1 MSEKRVCVQCGKQ
14 FALSDSEVSFYQSK
28 NLSLPKRC
36 KTCREMNK
44 AKKTNQSFEYKNYTV
59 KRHVNNR
66 NSFILKIFVVL
77 ALFLAAIFNLKFIPN
92 SLAVIVCAV
101 SALAILFLL
110 LFGRSIYIE
119 EFDTT
124 PYKYTFYD
132 TNAMVSHYV
141 KHGGQVSC
149 KSMEDYLL
157 KANLVILN
165 PSSLKRIQKDGDT
178 AYFCNKTG
186 EFVVVAKAGYIRTYF
201 KADMR
206 YFNKQ

>member
-14 FALSDSEVSFYQSK
+14 FVLSDSEVSFYQSK

-66 NSFILKIFVVL
+66 NSFILKIFVAS
-77 ALFLAAIFNLKFIPN
+77 ALFLAAIFNLEFIPN
-92 SLAVIVCAV
+92 SSAVIVCAV

-110 LFGRSIYIE
+110 LFGRHVYIE
-119 EFDTT
+119 EFDTS

-132 TNAMVSHYV
+132 TNSMVSHYV
-141 KHGGQVSC
+141 KHGEQVSC

>member
-14 FALSDSEVSFYQSK
+14 FVLSDSEVSFYQSK

-66 NSFILKIFVVL
+66 KSFAFKIIIIAAV
-77 ALFLAAIFNLKFIPN
+77 FLAAIFNLEFIPN
-92 SLAVIVCAV
+92 SSAVIVCVA
-101 SALAILFLL
+101 SLSAILFLL

-141 KHGGQVSC
+141 KHGEQVSC

-165 PSSLKRIQKDGDT
+165 PSSLKRIQKDGDI

-201 KADMR
+201 KADMC